1 MPVRVIVALDPGAVK
16 FSVTVPSGTL
26 FSVNTPWP
34 SVVVEMFVPAIET
47 VTLLVASMLNAPP
60 SSARVAVTPVP
71 LTVPEIDGPA
81 DDDVREG
88 PTGESDASPP
98 PHAATATIV
107 AARMI
112 RFITPSP
119 PGKLGEYW
127 ASRVPAELTR
137 DRAAFSANTSGRSG
151 GVDSDITEVGCKN
164 FRSVKNG

>member
-1 MPVRVIVALDPGAVK
+1 
-16 FSVTVPSGTL
+16 
-26 FSVNTPWP
+26 
-34 SVVVEMFVPAIET
+34 VVEMFVPAIET

-71 LTVPEIDGPA
+71 LTVPEIDAPA

-127 ASRVPAELTR
+127 ARGVPAEVSREPGRFFGEYL
-137 DRAAFSANTSGRSG
+137 RAIRRCGFGYYGSGM
-151 GVDSDITEVGCKN
+151 
-164 FRSVKNG
+164 